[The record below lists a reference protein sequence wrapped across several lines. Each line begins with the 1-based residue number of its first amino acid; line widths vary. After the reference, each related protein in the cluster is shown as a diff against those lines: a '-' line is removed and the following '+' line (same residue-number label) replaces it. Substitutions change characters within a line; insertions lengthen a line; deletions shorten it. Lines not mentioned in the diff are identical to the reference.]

1 MNDVFDVFYAFCQ
14 VYYSEMTASGDF
26 QMLLDE
32 MLKIMATISDGSFEK
47 TEDKKDEG
55 KMLSK
60 LFKNEKCVIFTKS
73 DMESFKKSLEEKA
86 GKVISAKNAEIIKNA
101 VTSLEVAGSSLNE
114 VLALSEDK
122 SVEVAPTEETA
133 DNKISD
139 GEAEKK
145 ELVKI
150 ATKSLMRVLQLSNQN
165 K

>member
-1 MNDVFDVFYAFCQ
+1 M
-14 VYYSEMTASGDF
+14 
-26 QMLLDE
+26 
-32 MLKIMATISDGSFEK
+32 
-47 TEDKKDEG
+47 
-55 KMLSK
+55 
-60 LFKNEKCVIFTKS
+60 
-73 DMESFKKSLEEKA
+73 
-86 GKVISAKNAEIIKNA
+86 ISAKNAEIIKNA